1 MGKWKGKFM
10 KTSPPFLMHLLDKHF
25 KKLFDS
31 IPNDSKEY
39 VCEYEP
45 CGYVTPLRFGLIYH
59 LSSRHMELEKL
70 LKKEKM
76 EPPAGQANANNKPTP
91 SAKGGDSGKPVSISS
106 SDDEGEEASKMMKKV
121 MKTESTARS
130 PSKQFGLVKY
140 GKDKMKMSPDS
151 RSAAAA
157 GKSGS
162 NKSRAEDVVCTP
174 SVQNMTSDDEIQTI
188 D

>member
-1 MGKWKGKFM
+1 MGD
-10 KTSPPFLMHLLDKHF
+10 P
-25 KKLFDS
+25 

-76 EPPAGQANANNKPTP
+76 DPNVLFPVWGEKKEAPAGQANTNNKPTS

-106 SDDEGEEASKMMKKV
+106 SDDEGEKASKMMKKV

-130 PSKQFGLVKY
+130 PTKQFGLVKY

-162 NKSRAEDVVCTP
+162 NKSRAEDVLHSKRTKYDIRRR
-174 SVQNMTSDDEIQTI
+174 NSDDR
-188 D
+188 